1 LNLQGSIKYSSSWIQ
16 ENKHLA
22 DNKQDQSEPIALM
35 RVFEAWGDLWV
46 RVFEFLGGVAGLL
59 IDVFGWLW
67 KSIFSKDVR
76 FGRAATVGQ
85 IVRIGARSVGIVA
98 LVCGCIGLILAI
110 QMEPPLSTF
119 GQTDKIAN
127 IVGVAVLREL
137 GPLISAIV
145 LTGFAGAAIAAE
157 LGTMVVGE
165 EIEALEAQA
174 LNPIRFLAVPR
185 VLATVLSLILLTIIG
200 DVVAITTA
208 GIVSIELLG
217 VPYELYKVN
226 TLSQISLSDFTTG
239 LFKAGVFGLILSG
252 IACYNGFKVSGGA
265 AGVGKATTDTVVQT
279 VVTIVIADLM
289 FTAIFYQLGWA

>member
-1 LNLQGSIKYSSSWIQ
+1 
-16 ENKHLA
+16 LA
-22 DNKQDQSEPIALM
+22 NNTEKPTNSNPLFRTI
-35 RVFEAWGDLWV
+35 EAWGSVWV
-46 RVFEFLGGVAGLL
+46 GIFEFLGGVFGLL
-59 IDVFGWLW
+59 FDVLIWL
-67 KSIFSKDVR
+67 KRSIFNKDVR

-85 IVRIGARSVGIVA
+85 IVRIGVRSIGIVC

-110 QMEPPLSTF
+110 QMDPPLATF

-127 IVGVAVLREL
+127 IVGVAILREL

-174 LNPIRFLAVPR
+174 LNPIRFLALPR
-185 VLATVLSLILLTIIG
+185 VLATTLSLILLTIIG
-200 DVVAITTA
+200 DIIAIVAA
-208 GIVSIELLG
+208 GVVSIELLG
-217 VPYELYKVN
+217 VPYELYKAN
-226 TLSQISLSDFTTG
+226 TLSQVTLSDFTTG
-239 LFKAGVFGLILSG
+239 LFKAGVFGVILAS

-279 VVTIVIADLM
+279 VVTIVIADLI
-289 FTAIFYQLGWA
+289 FTAMFYQLGWA

>member
-1 LNLQGSIKYSSSWIQ
+1 
-16 ENKHLA
+16 LA
-22 DNKQDQSEPIALM
+22 NNTEKPTNSNPLFRTI
-35 RVFEAWGDLWV
+35 EAWGSVWV
-46 RVFEFLGGVAGLL
+46 GIFEFLGGVFGLL
-59 IDVFGWLW
+59 FDVLIWL
-67 KSIFSKDVR
+67 KRSIFNKDVR

-85 IVRIGARSVGIVA
+85 IVRIGVRSIGIVC

-110 QMEPPLSTF
+110 QMAPPLATF

-127 IVGVAVLREL
+127 IVGVAILREL

-174 LNPIRFLAVPR
+174 LNPIRFLALPR
-185 VLATVLSLILLTIIG
+185 VLATTLSLILLTIIG
-200 DVVAITTA
+200 DIIAIVAA
-208 GIVSIELLG
+208 GVVSIELLG
-217 VPYELYKVN
+217 VPYELYKAN
-226 TLSQISLSDFTTG
+226 TLSQVTLSDFTTG
-239 LFKAGVFGLILSG
+239 LFKAGVFGVILAS

-279 VVTIVIADLM
+279 VVTIVIADLI
-289 FTAIFYQLGWA
+289 FTAMFYQLGWA

>member
-1 LNLQGSIKYSSSWIQ
+1 MPLK
-16 ENKHLA
+16 NKKK
-22 DNKQDQSEPIALM
+22 DEPMALV
-35 RVFEAWGDLWV
+35 RAFEAWGDLWI

-59 IDVFGWLW
+59 LDVASWLW
-67 KSIFSKDVR
+67 KSMFSKQVR
-76 FGRAATVGQ
+76 FSRAATVGQ
-85 IVRIGARSVGIVA
+85 IVRIGVRSVGIVC

-165 EIEALEAQA
+165 EIEALESQA
-174 LNPIRFLAVPR
+174 LNPIRFLALPR
-185 VLATVLSLILLTIIG
+185 VIATVLSLILLTIIG
-200 DVVAITTA
+200 DVVAIVTA
-208 GIVSIELLG
+208 GVISVELLG
-217 VPYELYKVN
+217 VPYELYKLN
-226 TLSQISLSDFTTG
+226 TLSQVSLSDFTTG
-239 LFKAGVFGLILSG
+239 LFKASVFGLILSG

-279 VVTIVIADLM
+279 VVTIVIADLI
-289 FTAIFYQLGWA
+289 FTAVFYQLGWA

>member
-1 LNLQGSIKYSSSWIQ
+1 
-16 ENKHLA
+16 
-22 DNKQDQSEPIALM
+22 M

-46 RVFEFLGGVAGLL
+46 RVFELLGGVAGLL